1 MKDYIITLICVSV
14 FSGIIEILSPDSAGD
29 SLRKQIR
36 LITSL
41 CVLCVAISPIAGVI
55 SGISGAEFDFLS
67 DYTDREE
74 LESKYEEIFKNNL
87 GEHTAESVASESAQ
101 MLCESLGIDTDD
113 LEVHLSLV
121 DLEGELTARDV
132 TVTLYRSAVATDPR
146 IISDYIEELL
156 GCKCEIIYG

>member
-14 FSGIIEILSPDSAGD
+14 FSGVIEILSPDSAGD

-55 SGISGAEFDFLS
+55 SSISGAEFDFLS
-67 DYTDREE
+67 GYTDRGE

-87 GEHTAESVASESAQ
+87 GEHTAESVASESEQ
-101 MLCESLGIDTDD
+101 MICESLGIDHDD
-113 LEVHLSLV
+113 IEVRLSLV
-121 DLEGELTARDV
+121 ELEGELTARDV

-146 IISDYIEELL
+146 MISDYIEELL